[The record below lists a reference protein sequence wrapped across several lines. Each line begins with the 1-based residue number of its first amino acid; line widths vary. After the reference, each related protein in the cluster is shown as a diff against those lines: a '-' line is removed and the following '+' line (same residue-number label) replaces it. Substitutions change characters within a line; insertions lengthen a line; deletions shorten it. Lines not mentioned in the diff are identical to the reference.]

1 VSVQLRD
8 GVQIEL
14 ATGETFVADASCPS
28 GDINFVSHAHGDHL
42 FDHTELTDMIIC
54 SDLTAPLAKARRPDA
69 NIQSRSTHEGIE
81 LLPSGHTPRS
91 IACLIDDGEQRYL
104 YTGDVSTRDRSMLD
118 GFEPVVADVL
128 ILESTYGKPGY
139 EFPSQQTMEDNIV
152 DWLDETTGTPLL
164 LFGYTLGRAQEIQ
177 LLVQRSDRPRMLFT
191 DAIQRINEVIASR
204 SDVSFPATIY
214 DSEESLRPND
224 VLVLPSQTNNLT
236 FV

>member
-1 VSVQLRD
+1 
-8 GVQIEL
+8 
-14 ATGETFVADASCPS
+14 
-28 GDINFVSHAHGDHL
+28 
-42 FDHTELTDMIIC
+42 
-54 SDLTAPLAKARRPDA
+54 
-69 NIQSRSTHEGIE
+69 
-81 LLPSGHTPRS
+81 
-91 IACLIDDGEQRYL
+91 
-104 YTGDVSTRDRSMLD
+104 MLD